1 MRSHPHTDRSR
12 LALALVAAAWA
23 SGCATSQPKAQQP
36 AAPAPPRPV
45 VIHAPEPATPPAEQ
59 LAAIASGSLRAS
71 VVSVRVTGQ
80 DWNWRAPWEK
90 QAPWTRTVTGLV
102 VPGHRILATS
112 TAFGNPLL
120 VEAQKLGSEARS
132 VARVELVDH
141 EGPLALIAVDD
152 PSFWE
157 GLEPLPLDSRASA
170 EGSVL
175 ILRWQRTGLLDAYP
189 GTLRQVRSGR
199 HGLSQTSLLSIDV
212 SSSAEGLGES
222 EVVIGKGKVEGL
234 VTGRNGDAYT
244 AIAAPVLSQFLA
256 EAKAGDWRS
265 FARAGLAWQDLTN
278 PALRESLGLKPGET
292 GIRLTRVLA
301 HGSAGGVMRPGDV
314 LLELGGV
321 KLDPTG
327 YFEHPLYGR
336 MLFPL
341 LFTDGRHPGDTMPV
355 KVLRDGQRLDLTLTL
370 KAMRPDQDRVPPY
383 VFGRGPEY
391 VIVGGLVFQELTRP
405 YLAAWGDWTRRAP
418 PRILVAIDRDND
430 EEAAGGPRRIVVLS
444 SVLPD
449 TANLGYQEL
458 RDQIVEKV
466 NGKPIANLQDLRRAF
481 ATPSGGFHVVDF
493 LAGQQAVRVVLD
505 ASEATA
511 SQKRLQQA
519 YGVERLDSEAGD
531 SAPAS
536 SRTR

>member
-1 MRSHPHTDRSR
+1 MRSHRPIARSGFVA
-12 LALALVAAAWA
+12 ALLAAAWA
-23 SGCATSQPKAQQP
+23 AGCASSQPKARP
-36 AAPAPPRPV
+36 AAPSPPRPV
-45 VIHAPEPATPPAEQ
+45 VVHEPVPPAAPQQE
-59 LAAIASGSLRAS
+59 LAAIGNGALRAG

-132 VARVELVDH
+132 VARVDLVDH

-152 PSFWE
+152 PAFWE
-157 GLEPLPLDSRASA
+157 GLEPLPLETRASA

-189 GTLRQVRSGR
+189 GTLRQVRSAR

-212 SSSAEGLGES
+212 ATSAEGLGES
-222 EVVIGKGKVEGL
+222 EVVIAQGKVAGL
-234 VTGRNGDAYT
+234 VTGRSGDAY
-244 AIAAPVLSQFLA
+244 AALAAPVLGQFLSEA
-256 EAKAGDWRS
+256 EAGDWRS

-278 PALRESLGLKPGET
+278 PALRESLGLSPGET
-292 GIRLTRVLA
+292 GIRLTRVLPN
-301 HGSAGGVMRPGDV
+301 GSAGGVLRPGDV
-314 LLELGGV
+314 LLELAGV
-321 KLDPTG
+321 KLDPAG
-327 YFEHPLYGR
+327 YFDHPLYGR

-341 LFTDGRHPGDTMPV
+341 IFTDGRHPGDTMPV

-370 KAMRPDQDRVPPY
+370 KAMRPEQDRVPPY
-383 VFGRGPEY
+383 VFGRGPDY

-405 YLAAWGDWTRRAP
+405 YLASWGDWTRRAP
-418 PRILVAIDRDND
+418 PRLLVAIDRDAD
-430 EEAAGGPRRIVVLS
+430 QEGGPEPRRIVVLA

-466 NGKPIANLQDLRRAF
+466 NGKPIANLQDLRKAF
-481 ATPSGGFHVVDF
+481 ANPAGGFHVVEF
-493 LAGQQAVRVVLD
+493 LAGQAAVRIVLD
-505 ASEATA
+505 AAEASA
-511 SQKRLQQA
+511 AQKRLQQA
-519 YGVERLDSEAGD
+519 YGVERLDSEAGE
-531 SAPAS
+531 AAAS
-536 SRTR
+536 QTR